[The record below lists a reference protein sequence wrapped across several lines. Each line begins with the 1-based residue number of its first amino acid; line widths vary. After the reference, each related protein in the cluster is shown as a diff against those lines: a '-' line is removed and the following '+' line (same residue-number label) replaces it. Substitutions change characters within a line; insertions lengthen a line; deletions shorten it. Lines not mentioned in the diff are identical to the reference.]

1 MEGIINYVAL
11 GCLALT
17 LILDIVAL
25 ALPSWLTIQNVSFGL
40 WKYCI
45 LLPTGEDK
53 CDEYIVLQAYLKA
66 TRALIILG
74 LLLMAAAIAMAV
86 LKIFV
91 MKDKKFLFLGA
102 SASAIS
108 AGGLTLIGTIVYGV
122 KAEEDYTKDAVLD
135 AGFRLAVVA
144 GVIPIVAGIL
154 FIIGRN
160 K

>member
-11 GCLALT
+11 GCSALA
-17 LILDIVAL
+17 LILDFVAL
-25 ALPSWLTIQNVSFGL
+25 ALPSWSTIHNASLGL
-40 WKYCI
+40 WKVCR
-45 LLPTGEDK
+45 EDK